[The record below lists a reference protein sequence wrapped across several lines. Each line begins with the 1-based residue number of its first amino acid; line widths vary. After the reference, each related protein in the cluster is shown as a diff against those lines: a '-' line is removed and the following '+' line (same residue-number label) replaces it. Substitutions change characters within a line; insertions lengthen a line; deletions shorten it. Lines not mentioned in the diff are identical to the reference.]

1 MADLT
6 LDSVLPIFDLAV
18 FAVVGIGLF
27 LTEINRP
34 PRVADSKEAFQLLE
48 RSIRSNIIDMP
59 EGYSWG
65 EAVKQMRKSG
75 ISADWQSIEKSL
87 ADYQATRFGGRKAT
101 EENWN
106 EVARLALRLR
116 RRKIGNRT
124 QIEGP
129 GTG

>member
-1 MADLT
+1 M
-6 LDSVLPIFDLAV
+6 FDLAV

-27 LTEINRP
+27 LTEIRRP
-34 PRVADSKEAFQLLE
+34 PRVADSREAFQLLE
-48 RSIRSNIIDMP
+48 RSIKSNIIDMP

-65 EAVKQMRKSG
+65 EAVKRMKKSG
-75 ISADWQSIEKSL
+75 VSADWQGIEKSL
-87 ADYQATRFGGRKAT
+87 ADYQASRFGGKRAT

-106 EVARLALRLR
+106 EVVRLALRLR

-129 GTG
+129 RAG